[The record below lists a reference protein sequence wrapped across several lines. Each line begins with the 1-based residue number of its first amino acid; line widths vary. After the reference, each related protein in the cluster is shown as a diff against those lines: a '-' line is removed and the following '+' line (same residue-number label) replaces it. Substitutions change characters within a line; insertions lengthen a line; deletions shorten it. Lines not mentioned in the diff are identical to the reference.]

1 MAERVFNDP
10 LGDWKRSCYCGE
22 PRARAVAKE
31 ITLTGWVH
39 SRRDHGGVIFVD
51 LRDRTGICQVVFR
64 PEVAPSAH
72 EKAKQL
78 RSEDVIAVRGVL
90 AKRSPETINPELAT
104 GEVELVCSELRL
116 LNASAVP
123 PFPIE
128 DEDSGPKPSVIRG
141 SSNVTENMRLKYRY
155 LDLRR
160 PQSLSPLLLRYR
172 MTKLIRD
179 YLDGLGF
186 IDVETPVLTK
196 STPEGA
202 RDYLVPSR
210 IYHGKFYALP
220 QSPQLFKQILM
231 VGGLDRYF
239 QIVKCFRDEDL
250 RADRQPEFTQLD
262 MEMSFV
268 QPEDVIQ
275 VVEGMMVLLFKEL
288 KGIELKRPFTK
299 LTYAEAMNRFGSDK
313 PDMRFGLELKDFTE
327 ALRNSQ
333 ARVFAA
339 AIKSGGVVK
348 GVRIP
353 KGAELSRKD
362 LDDMTPYV
370 ATFGAK
376 GIAWTK
382 LTEEGWQSP
391 IAKFLSEAEQKAIE
405 RSAGAEIGDVVLF
418 SADQAKIVHDA
429 LGNLRLHLGEKLGLI
444 PQNEYAL
451 VWVVDFPLMEFDA
464 EEKRYVALHHPFTA
478 PLDEDLPLLENEPA
492 KSRSKAYDLALNGV
506 EIGGGSIRIHQV
518 ELQKKIL
525 GLMGISAEEAQ
536 AKFGFLLEALS
547 YGAPP
552 HGGIAF
558 GIDRLA
564 MLLSGAK
571 SLRDVIAFPKSQRA
585 VCMLTDAPSTVEARQ
600 LRELG
605 IRLSGGEK

>member
-1 MAERVFNDP
+1 MAERVFNDQ
-10 LGDWKRSCYCGE
+10 LGDWKRSSYCGE
-22 PRARAVAKE
+22 PRASAVGKE
-31 ITLTGWVH
+31 MTLAGWVH

-64 PEVAPSAH
+64 PEVAPTAH

-78 RSEDVIAVRGVL
+78 RSEDVIAVRGAL

-104 GEVELVCSELRL
+104 GEVELVCREIRL

-123 PFPIE
+123 PFPID
-128 DEDSGPKPSVIRG
+128 DETEA
-141 SSNVTENMRLKYRY
+141 TENTRLKYRY

-160 PQSLSPLLLRYR
+160 PQSLSPLVLRYR

-220 QSPQLFKQILM
+220 QSPQLFKQVLM
-231 VGGLDRYF
+231 VGGVDRYF

-275 VVEGMMVLLFKEL
+275 VVEGMIVLLFKAL
-288 KGIELKRPFTK
+288 KGIEIKRPFTR
-299 LTYAEAMNRFGSDK
+299 LTYADAMNRFGSDK
-313 PDMRFGLELKDFTE
+313 PDMRFGLEIVDFTE
-327 ALRNSQ
+327 ALRNCQ
-333 ARVFAA
+333 ARVFAS

-348 GVRIP
+348 GIRIA

-391 IAKFLSEAEQKAIE
+391 IAKFLSDTEQKGIE
-405 RSAGAEIGDVVLF
+405 KIAGAEVGDVVLF
-418 SADQAKIVHDA
+418 SADQAKVVHDA

-444 PQNEYAL
+444 PQDEYML
-451 VWVVDFPLMEFDA
+451 VWVLDFPLMEFDS

-478 PLDEDLPLLENEPA
+478 PMDEDLPLLDSEPE

-525 GLMGISAEEAQ
+525 GLMGIGGEEAQ

-547 YGAPP
+547 FGAPP

-585 VCMLTDAPSTVEARQ
+585 VCMLTEAPSSVDPRQ

>member
-1 MAERVFNDP
+1 
-10 LGDWKRSCYCGE
+10 
-22 PRARAVAKE
+22 
-31 ITLTGWVH
+31 
-39 SRRDHGGVIFVD
+39 
-51 LRDRTGICQVVFR
+51 
-64 PEVAPSAH
+64 
-72 EKAKQL
+72 
-78 RSEDVIAVRGVL
+78 
-90 AKRSPETINPELAT
+90 
-104 GEVELVCSELRL
+104 LRL
-116 LNASAVP
+116 LNASQVP
-123 PFPIE
+123 PFIID
-128 DEDSGPKPSVIRG
+128 DETDA
-141 SSNVTENMRLKYRY
+141 NENTRLKYRY

-160 PQSLSPLLLRYR
+160 PQSLAPLLLRYR

-262 MEMSFV
+262 MELSFV
-268 QPEDVIQ
+268 QPEDVMA
-275 VVEGMMVLLFKEL
+275 VVEGMISLLFREL
-288 KGIELKRPFTK
+288 KGIELKRPFAK
-299 LTYAEAMNRFGSDK
+299 LTYEQAMNRFGSDK
-313 PDMRFGLELKDFTE
+313 PDIRFGLELCDFTD
-327 ALRNSQ
+327 ALRHCQ
-333 ARVFAA
+333 AKVFTA
-339 AIKSGGVVK
+339 AIQKGGVVK
-348 GVRIP
+348 GIRIP
-353 KGAELSRKD
+353 NGGAMSRKD
-362 LDDMTPYV
+362 LDDMTPFV
-370 ATFGAK
+370 ATFGAR
-376 GIAWTK
+376 GVAWTK
-382 LTEEGWQSP
+382 ITAEGWQSP
-391 IAKFLSEAEQKAIE
+391 IAKFLSAAEQKEVE
-405 RSAGAEIGDVVLF
+405 RVSQAEVGDVVLF
-418 SADQAKIVHDA
+418 SADSAKIVHDS

-444 PQNEYAL
+444 PDKDYAL

-478 PLDEDLPLLENEPA
+478 PLDEDLHLLDSEPA

-506 EIGGGSIRIHQV
+506 EVGGGSIRIHQV

-525 GLMGISAEEAQ
+525 GLMGIDAEEAQ

-547 YGAPP
+547 FGAPP

-585 VCMLTDAPSTVEARQ
+585 VCMLTEAPSEVAPRQ

-605 IRLSGGEK
+605 IRVSGPDK

>member
-1 MAERVFNDP
+1 MTERIFADS

-22 PRARAVAKE
+22 PRANAVGKDL
-31 ITLTGWVH
+31 TLLGWVRT
-39 SRRDHGGVIFVD
+39 RRDHGGVIFVD
-51 LRDRTGICQVVFR
+51 LRDRSGICQIVFN
-64 PEVAPSAH
+64 PEVDATAH

-78 RSEDVIAVRGVL
+78 RSEDVIAVRGTL
-90 AKRSPETINPELAT
+90 ARRSPETINPDLGT
-104 GEVELVCSELRL
+104 GEVELTGKELRL
-116 LNASAVP
+116 LNASQVP
-123 PFPIE
+123 PFVIE
-128 DEDSGPKPSVIRG
+128 DQ
-141 SSNVTENMRLKYRY
+141 TEANENTRLKYRY

-160 PQSLSPLLLRYR
+160 PQSAAHLVLRYR

-210 IYHGKFYALP
+210 IYPGKFYALP

-231 VGGLDRYF
+231 VAGLDRYF

-262 MEMSFV
+262 LEMSFV
-268 QPEDVIQ
+268 QPEDVMQ
-275 VVEGMMVLLFKEL
+275 VIEGMIGLLFKEL
-288 KGIELKRPFTK
+288 KGIEIKRPFAK
-299 LTYAEAMNRFGSDK
+299 LTYEEALNRFGTDK
-313 PDMRFGLELKDFTE
+313 PDMRFGLELKDFTP
-327 ALRNSQ
+327 ALRNCQ
-333 ARVFAA
+333 ARVFAT
-339 AIKSGGVVK
+339 AIQNGGVVK
-348 GVRIP
+348 GIRVP
-353 KGAELSRKD
+353 KGGELSRKD
-362 LDDMTPYV
+362 LDDMTPFV

-382 LTEEGWQSP
+382 ITDEGWQSP
-391 IAKFLSEAEQKAIE
+391 IAKFLSEAEQKEIE
-405 RSAGAEIGDVVLF
+405 TIAGAEVGDVILF
-418 SADQAKIVHDA
+418 SADSAKIVHDA
-429 LGNLRLHLGEKLGLI
+429 LANLRLYLGDKLHLI
-444 PQNEYAL
+444 PENEYAL
-451 VWVVDFPLMEFDA
+451 VWVVDFPLMDFDP

-478 PLDEDLPLLENEPA
+478 PHEEDLPLLDTEPA
-492 KSRSKAYDLALNGV
+492 KARSKAYDLAINGI
-506 EIGGGSIRIHQV
+506 EAGGGSIRIHQL

-525 GLMGISAEEAQ
+525 GLMGVSATEAE
-536 AKFGFLLEALS
+536 AKFGFFLEALS
-547 YGAPP
+547 FGAPP

-564 MLLSGAK
+564 MLFSGAN

-585 VCMLTDAPSTVEARQ
+585 VCMLTDAPSTVDAKQ

-605 IRLSGGEK
+605 IRNTVSG

>member
-1 MAERVFNDP
+1 MATERVFNDQ
-10 LGDWKRSCYCGE
+10 LGDWKRTCYCGE
-22 PRARAVAKE
+22 PRAESVGAE
-31 ITLTGWVH
+31 MTLAGWVH

-51 LRDRTGICQVVFR
+51 LRDRKGLCQIVFN
-64 PEVAPSAH
+64 PEIDALAH
-72 EKAKQL
+72 EKAGQI

-90 AKRSPETINPELAT
+90 SKRSPETINADLAT
-104 GEVELVCSELRL
+104 GEVELVCRELRL
-116 LNASAVP
+116 LNASQVP
-123 PFPIE
+123 PFNID
-128 DEDSGPKPSVIRG
+128 DE
-141 SSNVTENMRLKYRY
+141 TEANENTRLKYRY

-160 PQSLSPLLLRYR
+160 PQSLRHLLLRYR

-268 QPEDVIQ
+268 QPGDVMQ
-275 VVEGMMVLLFKEL
+275 VVEGMICLLFKEL
-288 KGIELKRPFTK
+288 MGIELNWPFIK
-299 LTYAEAMNRFGSDK
+299 LTHQEAIHRFGSDK
-313 PDMRFGLELKDFTE
+313 PDMRFGLEIRDFTE
-327 ALRNSQ
+327 ALRNCR
-333 ARVFAA
+333 AKVFST
-339 AIKSGGVVK
+339 AIEKGGVVK
-348 GVRIP
+348 GIRIA
-353 KGAELSRKD
+353 KGGELSRKD
-362 LDDMTPYV
+362 LDDMTPFV

-382 LTEEGWQSP
+382 IADEGWQSP
-391 IAKFLSEAEQKAIE
+391 IAKFFSETEQKEVEKI
-405 RSAGAEIGDVVLF
+405 AEAQVGDVILF
-418 SADQAKIVHDA
+418 SADTAKIVHDA
-429 LGNLRLHLGEKLGLI
+429 LGNLRLYLGEKLNLI
-444 PQNEYAL
+444 PEKEYAL
-451 VWVVDFPLMEFDA
+451 VWVVDFPLMEFDPA
-464 EEKRYVALHHPFTA
+464 EKRYVALHHPFTA
-478 PLDEDLPLLENEPA
+478 PLEEDLPLLDSDPS
-492 KSRSKAYDLALNGV
+492 KSRSKAYDLALNGI

-525 GLMGISAEEAQ
+525 ALMGIGAKEAE
-536 AKFGFLLEALS
+536 AKFGFFLEALS

-558 GIDRLA
+558 GIDRMA

-585 VCMLTDAPSTVEARQ
+585 VCMLTDAPSSVEPRQ

-605 IRLSGGEK
+605 IRVTAADKSSQ

>member
-1 MAERVFNDP
+1 
-10 LGDWKRSCYCGE
+10 
-22 PRARAVAKE
+22 
-31 ITLTGWVH
+31 
-39 SRRDHGGVIFVD
+39 VIFVD
-51 LRDRTGICQVVFR
+51 LRDRSGLCQIVFN
-64 PEVAPSAH
+64 PAIDAPAH
-72 EKAKQL
+72 EKAGQI
-78 RSEDVIAVRGVL
+78 RSEDVIAVRGAL
-90 AKRSPETINPELAT
+90 SKRSPETVNPDLAT
-104 GEVELVCSELRL
+104 GEVELVCRELRL
-116 LNASAVP
+116 LNASQVP
-123 PFPIE
+123 PFNID
-128 DEDSGPKPSVIRG
+128 DE
-141 SSNVTENMRLKYRY
+141 TEANENTRLKYRY

-160 PQSLSPLLLRYR
+160 PQSLRHLLLRYR

-179 YLDGLGF
+179 YLDGLRF

-268 QPEDVIQ
+268 QPSDVMQI
-275 VVEGMMVLLFKEL
+275 VEGLICILFKEL
-288 KGIELKRPFTK
+288 MGIELKWPFTK
-299 LTYAEAMNRFGSDK
+299 LTYQEAINRFGSDK
-313 PDMRFGLELKDFTE
+313 PDMRFGLEIRDFTE
-327 ALRNSQ
+327 AVRNSQ
-333 ARVFAA
+333 ARVFAT
-339 AIKSGGVVK
+339 AIQKGGVVK
-348 GVRIP
+348 GIRIP
-353 KGAELSRKD
+353 KGGELSRKE
-362 LDDMTPYV
+362 LDDMTPFV

-382 LTEEGWQSP
+382 ITDEGWQSP
-391 IAKFLSEAEQKAIE
+391 IAKFLSDTEQKEIE
-405 RSAGAEIGDVVLF
+405 RIAEAQVGDVVLF
-418 SADQAKIVHDA
+418 SADNAKIVHDA

-444 PQNEYAL
+444 TEKEYAL
-451 VWVVDFPLMEFDA
+451 VWVVDFPLMEFDPL
-464 EEKRYVALHHPFTA
+464 EKRYVALHHPFTA
-478 PLDEDLPLLENEPA
+478 PLDEDLPLLESDPA
-492 KSRSKAYDLALNGV
+492 KTRSKAYDLALNGI

-518 ELQKKIL
+518 ELQRKIL
-525 GLMGISAEEAQ
+525 ALMGIGPKEAD

-558 GIDRLA
+558 GIDRMA

-585 VCMLTDAPSTVEARQ
+585 VCMLTDAPSPVESRQ

-605 IRLSGGEK
+605 IRVAGSESKA

>member
-1 MAERVFNDP
+1 MATERIFPDQ
-10 LGDWKRSCYCGE
+10 LSDWKRSCYCGE
-22 PRARAVAKE
+22 PRANAVGNE
-31 ITLTGWVH
+31 LTLFGWVR

-51 LRDRTGICQVVFR
+51 LRDRSGICQIVFN
-64 PEVAPSAH
+64 PEVDAAAH

-78 RSEDVIAVRGVL
+78 RSEDVIAVRGNL
-90 AKRSPETINPELAT
+90 SKRSLETINPDLPT
-104 GEVELVCSELRL
+104 GEVELMGKELRL
-116 LNASAVP
+116 LNAAQVP
-123 PFPIE
+123 PFTVD
-128 DEDSGPKPSVIRG
+128 DE
-141 SSNVTENMRLKYRY
+141 TEANENTRLKYRY

-160 PQSLSPLLLRYR
+160 PQSLRPLVLRYR

-210 IYHGKFYALP
+210 IYPGKFYALP

-268 QPEDVIQ
+268 QPEDVMEVI
-275 VVEGMMVLLFKEL
+275 EGMICILFREL
-288 KGIELKRPFTK
+288 KGIELKRPFAK
-299 LTYAEAMNRFGSDK
+299 LTYEEAMNRFGSDK
-313 PDMRFGLELKDFTE
+313 PDMRFGLELKDFTD
-327 ALRNSQ
+327 ALRSCQ
-333 ARVFAA
+333 AKVFATS
-339 AIKSGGVVK
+339 IQKGGVVK
-348 GVRIP
+348 GIRVP
-353 KGAELSRKD
+353 KGGELSRKE
-362 LDDMTPYV
+362 LDDLTPFV

-382 LTEEGWQSP
+382 LTDEGWQSP
-391 IAKFLSEAEQKAIE
+391 IAKFLSETEQKEIE
-405 RSAGAEIGDVVLF
+405 RIAGAEVGDVILF
-418 SADQAKIVHDA
+418 SADIAKIVYDA
-429 LGNLRLHLGEKLGLI
+429 LGNLRLYLAEKLGLI
-444 PQNEYAL
+444 PENEYAL
-451 VWVVDFPLMEFDA
+451 VWVVDFPLMEFDP

-478 PLDEDLPLLENEPA
+478 PHDEDLPLLDTEPDKA
-492 KSRSKAYDLALNGV
+492 RSKAYDLAVNGI
-506 EIGGGSIRIHQV
+506 EAGGGSIRIHQV
-518 ELQKKIL
+518 ELQKKVL
-525 GLMGISAEEAQ
+525 ELMGVGAAEAE
-536 AKFGFLLEALS
+536 AKFGFFLEALRF
-547 YGAPP
+547 GAPP

-585 VCMLTDAPSTVEARQ
+585 VCMLTDAPSTVDPKQ

-605 IRLSGGEK
+605 IRTTNSG

>member
-1 MAERVFNDP
+1 
-10 LGDWKRSCYCGE
+10 
-22 PRARAVAKE
+22 
-31 ITLTGWVH
+31 
-39 SRRDHGGVIFVD
+39 
-51 LRDRTGICQVVFR
+51 
-64 PEVAPSAH
+64 
-72 EKAKQL
+72 
-78 RSEDVIAVRGVL
+78 
-90 AKRSPETINPELAT
+90 
-104 GEVELVCSELRL
+104 
-116 LNASAVP
+116 
-123 PFPIE
+123 
-128 DEDSGPKPSVIRG
+128 
-141 SSNVTENMRLKYRY
+141 
-155 LDLRR
+155 
-160 PQSLSPLLLRYR
+160 
-172 MTKLIRD
+172 
-179 YLDGLGF
+179 
-186 IDVETPVLTK
+186 
-196 STPEGA
+196 
-202 RDYLVPSR
+202 
-210 IYHGKFYALP
+210 
-220 QSPQLFKQILM
+220 
-231 VGGLDRYF
+231 
-239 QIVKCFRDEDL
+239 
-250 RADRQPEFTQLD
+250 
-262 MEMSFV
+262 
-268 QPEDVIQ
+268 
-275 VVEGMMVLLFKEL
+275 MMVLLFKEL

-429 LGNLRLHLGEKLGLI
+429 LGNLRLHLGEKLDLI

-585 VCMLTDAPSTVEARQ
+585 VCMLTDAPSTVEPRQ

>member
-1 MAERVFNDP
+1 MANERLFSDP
-10 LGDWKRSCYCGE
+10 LGEWRRSCYCGE
-22 PRARAVAKE
+22 PRVEEVGRELILA
-31 ITLTGWVH
+31 GWVKT
-39 SRRDHGGVIFVD
+39 RRDHGGLIFVD
-51 LRDRTGICQVVFR
+51 LRDRTGVTQVVFN
-64 PEVAPSAH
+64 PELDAAAH

-90 AKRSPETINPELAT
+90 AKRPPETLNLDLAT
-104 GEVELVCSELRL
+104 GEVELRGVELRL
-116 LNASAVP
+116 LSASQVP
-123 PFPIE
+123 PFTVD
-128 DEDSGPKPSVIRG
+128 DE
-141 SSNVTENMRLKYRY
+141 TEANENTRLKYRY

-160 PQSLSPLLLRYR
+160 PQSMTHLLLRYR

-179 YLDGLGF
+179 YLDDLGF

-210 IYHGKFYALP
+210 MYHGKFYALP

-231 VGGLDRYF
+231 VAGVDRYY

-262 MEMSFV
+262 MELSFV
-268 QPEDVIQ
+268 QAADILD

-288 KGIELKRPFTK
+288 NGGELKRPFSR
-299 LTYAEAMNRFGSDK
+299 LTWKEAMERYGSDK
-313 PDMRFGLELKDFTE
+313 PDIRFGLELHDFSA
-327 ALRNSQ
+327 ALRSSR
-333 ARVFAA
+333 AKVFSS
-339 AIKSGGVVK
+339 AIEKGGVVK
-348 GVRIP
+348 GIRIP
-353 KGAELSRKD
+353 KGAATLSRKD
-362 LDDMTPYV
+362 LDDLTPFV

-376 GIAWTK
+376 GVAWTR
-382 LTEEGWQSP
+382 LTAEGWQSP
-391 IAKFLSEAEQKAIE
+391 IAKFLSDAEQKEIE
-405 RSAGAEIGDVVLF
+405 RIVGAEIGDVIVF
-418 SADQAKIVHDA
+418 SADTAKVVYDA
-429 LGNLRLHLGEKLGLI
+429 LGNLRLHLGEKMNLI
-444 PQNEYAL
+444 SAQANAF
-451 VWVVDFPLMEFDA
+451 VWVVEFPLMEFDA

-478 PLDEDLPLLENEPA
+478 PFDEDLPLLDSAPDA
-492 KSRSKAYDLALNGV
+492 ARSKAYDLALNGIEV
-506 EIGGGSIRIHQV
+506 GGGSIRIHQV
-518 ELQKKIL
+518 ELQRKIL
-525 GLMGISAEEAQ
+525 SLMGIGNEEAQ
-536 AKFGFLLEALS
+536 AKFGFFLEALS
-547 YGAPP
+547 FGAPP

-605 IRLSGGEK
+605 IKPVLAD

>member
-1 MAERVFNDP
+1 MATERVFSDQW
-10 LGDWKRSCYCGE
+10 GDWKRSCYCGE
-22 PRARAVAKE
+22 PRAAAVGKE
-31 ITLTGWVH
+31 MTLVGWVH

-51 LRDRTGICQVVFR
+51 LRDRSGICQIVFR
-64 PEVAPSAH
+64 PEVDPVGH
-72 EKAKQL
+72 EKAKQI
-78 RSEDVIAVRGVL
+78 RSEDVIAVRGTL
-90 AKRSPETINPELAT
+90 AKRSAETINEDLAT
-104 GEVELVCSELRL
+104 GEVELVCHELRL

-123 PFPIE
+123 PFIIE
-128 DEDSGPKPSVIRG
+128 DETDAS
-141 SSNVTENMRLKYRY
+141 ENTRLKYRY

-160 PQSLSPLLLRYR
+160 PQSLSHLLLRYR

-268 QPEDVIQ
+268 QREDVMQ
-275 VVEGMMVLLFKEL
+275 VVEGMIALLFKEL
-288 KGIELKRPFTK
+288 KGIELKRPFTS
-299 LTYAEAMNRFGSDK
+299 LTYEEAMNRFGSDK
-313 PDMRFGLELKDFTE
+313 PDMRFGLELRDFTD
-327 ALRNSQ
+327 ALRQCQ

-339 AIKSGGVVK
+339 AIQNGGVVK
-348 GVRIP
+348 GIRIP
-353 KGAELSRKD
+353 KGGELSRKD

-382 LTEEGWQSP
+382 ITAEGWQSP
-391 IAKFLSEAEQKAIE
+391 IAKFLSAAEQKAVEQI
-405 RSAGAEIGDVVLF
+405 AGAEIGDVVLF
-418 SADQAKIVHDA
+418 SADSAKIVHDA
-429 LGNLRLHLGEKLGLI
+429 LGNMRLYLGEKLALI
-444 PQNEYAL
+444 PAKEYAL
-451 VWVVDFPLMEFDA
+451 VWVVDFPLMAFDA

-478 PLDEDLPLLENEPA
+478 PLDEDLPLLESEPA
-492 KSRSKAYDLALNGV
+492 KSRSKAYDLALNGI
-506 EIGGGSIRIHQV
+506 EIGGGSIRIHHV

-525 GLMGISAEEAQ
+525 GLMGIGAEEAE
-536 AKFGFLLEALS
+536 AKFGFFLEALS
-547 YGAPP
+547 FGAPP

-585 VCMLTDAPSTVEARQ
+585 VCMLTDAPSSVETRQ

-605 IRLSGGEK
+605 IRVTGVEK

>member
-22 PRARAVAKE
+22 PRAQRVGE
-31 ITLTGWVH
+31 EMTLAGWVH

-51 LRDRTGICQVVFR
+51 LRDRTGLCQVVFR

-72 EKAKQL
+72 EKAKQI

-104 GEVELVCSELRL
+104 GEVELVCRELRL

-128 DEDSGPKPSVIRG
+128 DD
-141 SSNVTENMRLKYRY
+141 TDAAENTRLKYRY

-288 KGIELKRPFTK
+288 KGVELKRPFKK
-299 LTYAEAMNRFGSDK
+299 LTYAEAINRFGSDK
-313 PDMRFGLELKDFTE
+313 PDMRFGLEIKDFTE

-333 ARVFAA
+333 ARVFAS
-339 AIKSGGVVK
+339 AIKAGGVVK
-348 GVRIP
+348 GMRIP
-353 KGAELSRKD
+353 KGTELSRKD

-391 IAKFLSEAEQKAIE
+391 IAKFLSDTEQKDIE

-418 SADQAKIVHDA
+418 SADQAKVVHDA

-478 PLDEDLPLLENEPA
+478 PLDEDLPLLESEPA
-492 KSRSKAYDLALNGV
+492 KSRSKAYDLALNGI
-506 EIGGGSIRIHQV
+506 EIGGGSIRIHHV

-525 GLMGISAEEAQ
+525 ALMGISAEEAQ

-558 GIDRLA
+558 GIDRMA
-564 MLLSGAK
+564 MLLSGAN

-585 VCMLTDAPSTVEARQ
+585 VCMLTDAPSTVESRQ